1 MICCCCG
8 PEPKSVV
15 EMSVKDTHINKYQ
28 EVCLKMIGLLKIFVY
43 LYVYSLRNVILPVRL
58 VLILLIVP

>member
-28 EVCLKMIGLLKIFVY
+28 EVSTYTYLFNYYKEITLIHYLL
-43 LYVYSLRNVILPVRL
+43 L
-58 VLILLIVP
+58 